1 MQTNLNKQVL
11 LSNLQKMIESLH
23 SKDERD
29 LLCRIE
35 ALKAQLMKVDLL
47 LTQYLKSQFNWLA
60 QIY

>member
-29 LLCRIE
+29 LLCRTE